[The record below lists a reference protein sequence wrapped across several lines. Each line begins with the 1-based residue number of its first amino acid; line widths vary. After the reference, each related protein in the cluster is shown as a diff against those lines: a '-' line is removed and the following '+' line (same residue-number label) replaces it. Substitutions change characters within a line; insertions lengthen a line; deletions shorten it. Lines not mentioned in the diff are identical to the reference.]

1 MLADSGMQQLI
12 DIAVST
18 RRFIEP
24 VWHDWHRARDGEIP
38 GVASRHTCARTS
50 LFLVPVCSPCQSV
63 PRASLFPVNV
73 LHREGLPAEWMSG
86 TPHLSDEGPDLGP
99 FGFSSMEA
107 GRATLGCAAAIGSWT
122 SPPISSAQLPSS
134 SRRHAIRAMALARA
148 IRPSPE
154 FIAARRRAVDAL
166 WPVWLARCW
175 SH

>member
-38 GVASRHTCARTS
+38 GVASRHTCART
-50 LFLVPVCSPCQSV
+50 
-63 PRASLFPVNV
+63 SLFPVNV

-134 SRRHAIRAMALARA
+134 SRRHAIRAKALARA

-166 WPVWLARCW
+166 WPVWLAHRA

>member
-50 LFLVPVCSPCQSV
+50 LFLVK
-63 PRASLFPVNV
+63 V

-86 TPHLSDEGPDLGP
+86 IPRLSDEGPDLGP
-99 FGFSSMEA
+99 FGFFVD
-107 GRATLGCAAAIGSWT
+107 GSWQSHAWVRGGDWIVDIT
-122 SPPISSAQLPSS
+122 ADQFGSAPVVVAPACDP
-134 SRRHAIRAMALARA
+134 RYGAGPRDTAIA
-148 IRPSPE
+148 
-154 FIAARRRAVDAL
+154 
-166 WPVWLARCW
+166 
-175 SH
+175 